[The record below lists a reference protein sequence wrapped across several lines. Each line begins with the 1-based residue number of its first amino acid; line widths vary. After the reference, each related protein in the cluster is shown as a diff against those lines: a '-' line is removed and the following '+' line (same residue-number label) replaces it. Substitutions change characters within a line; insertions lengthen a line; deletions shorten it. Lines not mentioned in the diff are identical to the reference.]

1 MSPELWLVFNI
12 VFSGIVIVTGF
23 FSTVK
28 ENFPPKESLKVTAS
42 SAAVAAL
49 SVWSFGKYGLFASLT
64 TVSFMTIAMNYVMK
78 VNTRGYNRYAM
89 SKEDRIGMA
98 VIGLVMLIHF
108 LWNPPFFYGGLLWT
122 IAIGTLLFAAFAFWG
137 SGESSE
143 EPQSP
148 STPR

>member
-12 VFSGIVIVTGF
+12 VFSSIVIVTGF

-28 ENFPPKESLKVTAS
+28 EKFPPKESLKVTAS

-78 VNTRGYNRYAM
+78 VNTRGYNRYTM
-89 SKEDRIGMA
+89 DKGDRIGMVVVGIA
-98 VIGLVMLIHF
+98 MLVHF
-108 LWNPPFFYGGLLWT
+108 WWLPPFFYGGLLWT
-122 IAIGTLLFAAFAFWG
+122 ICGSTLLFAAFAFWG
-137 SGESSE
+137 SGEPSE

-148 STPR
+148 STSR